1 MDAAGAAVG
10 VDTGDA
16 VAAVAVIGS
25 GSIGVAWA
33 TVFAGAG
40 RAVRIFEIDPA
51 RRALVPAEVTVILSG
66 LEVAGVLEGSAA
78 QAAARITVWSTLAE
92 AVEGVGYVQ
101 ECIGED
107 VEAKRRMFADLDRI
121 TGRDVVLASSSST
134 IETSRF
140 AVGLPGCERCLVVHP
155 GNPPFFLRVAEVV
168 PAPFTSER
176 ATRVA
181 SALLEGCGIAPIL
194 INEEIEGFVFN
205 RLQGALLRE
214 AYCLVRDGI
223 VSPVDLD
230 TIVREGLGLRWS
242 LIGPFATSE
251 LNTRGGLRRH
261 AEVLGPVY
269 ARMGLERG
277 ADDPWSPETVEL
289 VAASIENALPY
300 GSWDENVRARD
311 AAMMELVAVRP
322 GAANPLASGRHIV
335 GA

>member
-1 MDAAGAAVG
+1 MDAAGAAVD
-10 VDTGDA
+10 VDSGGA
-16 VAAVAVIGS
+16 VAAVAVVGS

-51 RRALVPAEVTVILSG
+51 RRAVVPAEVEAILDG
-66 LEVAGVLEGSAA
+66 LEAAGVLEGSAS
-78 QAAARITVWSTLAE
+78 QARARITVWSTLAE
-92 AVEGVGYVQ
+92 AIEGVDYVQ

-107 VEAKRRMFADLDRI
+107 VEVKRRMFADLDRL
-121 TGRDVVLASSSST
+121 TGPDVVLASSSST
-134 IETSRF
+134 IEASRF
-140 AVGLPGCERCLVVHP
+140 AAGLDGRERCLVVHP

-176 ATRVA
+176 SIRVA
-181 SALLEGCGIAPIL
+181 SELLQSCGIAPIL
-194 INEEIEGFVFN
+194 INAEIEGFVFN

-214 AYCLVRDGI
+214 AYCLVRDGV

-242 LIGPFATSE
+242 VIGPFATSE

-277 ADDPWSPETVEL
+277 ADDPWSPETVER
-289 VAASIENALPY
+289 VAARIEEALPHD
-300 GSWDENVRARD
+300 SWDENVRVRD
-311 AAMMELVAVRP
+311 AAMMELLAVRR
-322 GAANPLASGRHIV
+322 GAANPLAAGGHV
-335 GA
+335 AGA

>member
-1 MDAAGAAVG
+1 MDGAADPAAGAA
-10 VDTGDA
+10 DA
-16 VAAVAVIGS
+16 PVTSVAVVGS

-40 RAVRIFEIDPA
+40 RHVRIFEIDPV
-51 RRALVPAEVTVILSG
+51 RRDLVPAETETILAG
-66 LEVAGVLEGSAA
+66 LAEAGVLDGSAA
-78 QAAARITVWSTLAE
+78 DALARITVWPTLAE
-92 AVEGVGYVQ
+92 AVRGVGYVQ

-107 VEAKRRMFADLDRI
+107 VEVKRRMFADLDAL
-121 TGRDVVLASSSST
+121 TAPDVVLASSSST

-140 AVGLPGCERCLVVHP
+140 AADLSGRDRCLVVHP

-168 PAPFTSER
+168 PAPFTSAR

-181 SALLEGCGIAPIL
+181 TDLLTQSGIAPIL

-223 VSPVDLD
+223 VSPADLD

-242 LIGPFATSE
+242 VIGPFATSE

-261 AEVLGPVY
+261 AEILGPVY

-277 ADDPWSPETVEL
+277 ADDPWTSETVER
-289 VAASIENALPY
+289 VAAGIERALPHD
-300 GSWDENVRARD
+300 SWDDNVRARD
-311 AAMMELVAVRP
+311 RAMLHLLAARRGLH
-322 GAANPLASGRHIV
+322 NPLHAG
-335 GA
+335 GDAAAG